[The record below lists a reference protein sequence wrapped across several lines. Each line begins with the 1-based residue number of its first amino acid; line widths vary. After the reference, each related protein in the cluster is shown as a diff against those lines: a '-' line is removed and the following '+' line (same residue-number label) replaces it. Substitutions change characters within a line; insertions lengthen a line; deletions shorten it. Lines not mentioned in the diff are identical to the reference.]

1 MARVKKL
8 DFTGVESYTKA
19 SEGIHTAKVA
29 EILEKTSQGGDDML
43 QFKFEITKGEDK
55 GSAVFESF
63 VLTDKA
69 LWKFKAFLQAI
80 GMKADGKLKI
90 DLDKLIGKVCDIEV
104 FWEEYNGQTRAKIS
118 DYYKAGKGGKV
129 EDEDLDDE
137 DEDDTD
143 DEEEEEEAPKKKAPA
158 KKTPAKK
165 TPAKKKPEPEDDDE
179 DEEEDEDDDDEDEEE
194 EPAPKRKSKKAPPA
208 KKKAPAKK
216 SKKPSDDEDDEDDDE
231 DDDWEEDD

>member
-118 DYYKAGKGGKV
+118 DYYKVGKGGKV

-158 KKTPAKK
+158 KK
-165 TPAKKKPEPEDDDE
+165 KKPEPEDDDE
-179 DEEEDEDDDDEDEEE
+179 DEEEDEDDEDE

-216 SKKPSDDEDDEDDDE
+216 PKKSSDDEEDEDDDE

>member
-143 DEEEEEEAPKKKAPA
+143 DEDEEDEAPKKKASA

-179 DEEEDEDDDDEDEEE
+179 VEEEDEDDEDEDE

-216 SKKPSDDEDDEDDDE
+216 SKKSSDDEDDEDDDE